1 MPNTLDTSTGGVL
14 GSGSNSS
21 WWTRPLSPW
30 VDAALSGAL
39 FAFGCTALAFWL
51 LAFDHDGLESTP
63 PWSVLGLALV
73 AIGSGVSFVW
83 FFGPVY
89 QLIEPPAAGA
99 ERSLVKVH
107 ARMKTLAVGNP
118 LAWLAAFAAG
128 TAPILGMGVYLGV
141 PAGSAL
147 RSFAVSAL
155 LFSPLT
161 AALAVGVYKLG
172 PGLPAAARLWSIR
185 IGRSTPRDTPAIL
198 SGRSARAASWLAVL
212 LMLIVYA
219 LLVSPSMVLFAVQA
233 NQQVSQTGYERL
245 VSGGSVIA
253 LTDTVSISYP
263 ENWEGVLTWDS
274 PSDADMGLSRS
285 ISMQAPDETMRISF
299 GVPNELDEPRVG
311 DPEQLISHKDTYGDR
326 LVGPEPVAYGGWT
339 GSAAWLTLLATGPG
353 REGYMLWANLTNA
366 AGETVYL
373 DAYLGIDSELD
384 GHSGPAEATQAA
396 IKLVGLEAS
405 SE

>member
-1 MPNTLDTSTGGVL
+1 M
-14 GSGSNSS
+14 GSGTNSRL
-21 WWTRPLSPW
+21 WTRPLSPW
-30 VDAALSGAL
+30 VDAALSGTL

-89 QLIEPPAAGA
+89 QLIEPPPAGA
-99 ERSLVKVH
+99 ERSLVKAH

-141 PAGSAL
+141 PAGSVL
-147 RSFAVSAL
+147 RSFVVSAL
-155 LFSPLT
+155 LFSPVT

-172 PGLPAAARLWSIR
+172 PGLPAAARLWSVR
-185 IGRSTPRDTPAIL
+185 LGRNTPRDTPATL
-198 SGRSARAASWLAVL
+198 SGRPARAASWLAVL
-212 LMLIVYA
+212 LASAVYV

-253 LTDTVSISYP
+253 LTDTISISYP
-263 ENWEGVLTWDS
+263 ENWEGLLTWDS

-285 ISMQAPDETMRISF
+285 IWMQAPDETMQISF
-299 GVPNELDEPRVG
+299 GVPNDLDEPRAG
-311 DPEQLISHKDTYGDR
+311 DPELLVNHQDEYGDR
-326 LVGPEPVAYGGWT
+326 LVGPEPVAYEEWT
-339 GSAAWLTLLATGPG
+339 GTAAWLALPATGPG
-353 REGYMLWANLTNA
+353 PEGYMLWAKLTSA

-373 DAYLGIDSELD
+373 DAHLDIDSELD
-384 GHSGPAEATQAA
+384 GHSSPAAATEAV
-396 IKLVGLEAS
+396 IELVGLEAS